1 MVLKQDI
8 DFSFH
13 PNSIAPKMLG
23 PGWTDWS
30 HMDDVHALG
39 GSVNSTAAP
48 MAMAGPK
55 GLKPALWLL

>member
-1 MVLKQDI
+1 
-8 DFSFH
+8 
-13 PNSIAPKMLG
+13 MLG